1 MQVVNATKS
10 PAQQVCWH
18 GFFSAAQLAAIP
30 GNTVVNAA
38 GVATITPIFDI
49 ITAIEEPAGNAA
61 NATVK
66 IFELSRA
73 DDRNTILRALQ
84 VMKTRG
90 IHSMPTSDLF
100 IYP

>member
-1 MQVVNATKS
+1 M
-10 PAQQVCWH
+10 W
-18 GFFSAAQLAAIP
+18 AAIP

-38 GVATITPIFDI
+38 GVVTIREIFDI

-66 IFELSRA
+66 IFELSQA
-73 DDRNTILRALQ
+73 DRNTILRALQ

-90 IHSMPTSDLF
+90 IHSSQRVIFFLCTNRLG
-100 IYP
+100 